1 MLKSLPNDHPMPRSS
16 LYFGNRECLHP
27 HLRSAARCSCSSGVV
42 GAPQLPDACTMLVFV
57 FRMFS
62 DLMQC
67 LLSWRFERLTTVSPA
82 SAFAEERGLCLLNKR
97 DPKRFDSDGRGAS
110 SSSTVPLRFRSHE
123 TLAASRIALISFF
136 NRLFMAAE
144 MFKSVMAGMILLS
157 RCASDESS
165 R

>member
-1 MLKSLPNDHPMPRSS
+1 MLLWR
-16 LYFGNRECLHP
+16 R
-27 HLRSAARCSCSSGVV
+27 
-42 GAPQLPDACTMLVFV
+42 GAPLPPDACMMLVFV

-62 DLMQC
+62 VLMQC

-82 SAFAEERGLCLLNKR
+82 SAFAEERGLYLLNKR

-136 NRLFMAAE
+136 IRLFMADE

-157 RCASDESS
+157 PPVPRQVLSMTECFVPHVADQQGSDLLIHLSS
-165 R
+165 